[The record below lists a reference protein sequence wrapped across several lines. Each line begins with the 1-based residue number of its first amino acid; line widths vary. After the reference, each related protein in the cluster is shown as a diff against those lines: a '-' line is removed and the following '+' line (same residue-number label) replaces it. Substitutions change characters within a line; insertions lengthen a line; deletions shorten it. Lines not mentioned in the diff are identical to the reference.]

1 MARSENIKIA
11 LELTEK
17 NFAQLARYIALF
29 EKYHVN
35 GKSIPPTAV
44 KKAFDLLTDERSVQ
58 EQIVKSLIKDIVEP
72 LIKKVSVKPYEF
84 SYRSKSGYLN
94 LRTMIETCLTQLS
107 YNYYNV
113 INDANRNYR
122 KEELSYHI
130 YSLFYKYKMNFLN
143 KKYQENVS
151 DYLLY
156 AITGYVLIEL
166 GYLPK
171 LVKPSIYNLYHS
183 VDKTL
188 NKVIKKRGIPIISE
202 DNGDDIPN

>member
-1 MARSENIKIA
+1 MARSENIKIS

-17 NFAQLARYIALF
+17 NFSQLAKYLTLF
-29 EKYHVN
+29 EKYH
-35 GKSIPPTAV
+35 KEKKPIPALTV
-44 KKAFDLLTDERSVQ
+44 KKAFDLLTDERTVK
-58 EQIVKSLIKDIVEP
+58 EQIIKAQINDIVEP
-72 LIKKVSVKPYEF
+72 LIKIVSVKPYEF
-84 SYRSKSGYLN
+84 SYRSKSGKIS
-94 LRTMIETCLTQLS
+94 LRTMIEMCLNQLS
-107 YNYYNV
+107 HNYYNV
-113 INDANRNYR
+113 VNDADKNYI
-122 KEELSYHI
+122 KEELAYHI
-130 YSLFYKYKMNFLN
+130 YSLFYKYKLNMLN

-171 LVKPSIYNLYHS
+171 LVKTSIYNLYHS

-202 DNGDDIPN
+202 DKGGDIPN